1 MTRNRKELATLLWT
15 LLAVCFVLAMIK
27 QPGVVYT
34 GATTGL
40 KTWWEIVFPSLL
52 PFFIASEILMK
63 LGLVRFMGVL
73 LEPLMR
79 PLFNVPGAGG
89 FVMVIGFTSG
99 YPIGSMVTAQ
109 LRKQGLCTRVE
120 AERLVSFTN
129 NSSPLFMLTAVAVGM
144 FGQPELGLVIAGAHY
159 LANICLGFCLRFYGR
174 NDRESTGAAR
184 GQEWS
189 VRNAFYAML
198 EHQRQENWTPGKLL
212 GEAVSTSVNKLINIG
227 GFIILF
233 AVIIRL
239 FNEAGIIRLI
249 ASGMGIILVP
259 LGFSPEI
266 LTALA
271 SGFFEMT
278 IGTKIASEAA
288 TTQLQSLMAVGMIL
302 GWSGLS
308 IHAQVASMI
317 AGTDI
322 RMKPFIFTRI
332 AHAMLAAVFTSLF
345 YKPVAVSGTPA
356 LPVLAPLVNCYSCST
371 PQVIVLSLA
380 VMFFLLFM
388 LVLLA
393 LCIRLY
399 LVLLRLLA
407 RV

>member
-1 MTRNRKELATLLWT
+1 
-15 LLAVCFVLAMIK
+15 MIN
-27 QPGVVYT
+27 QPRVVYQ

-40 KTWWEIVFPSLL
+40 ITWWEIVFPSLL

-73 LEPLMR
+73 LEPVMR

-99 YPIGSMVTAQ
+99 FPIGSMVTAQ

-120 AERLVSFTN
+120 AERLMSFTN

-144 FGQPELGLVIAGAHY
+144 FKQPELGIVIAGAHY

-174 NDRESTGAAR
+174 NDREYSCAVH

-189 VRNAFYAML
+189 LKQAFHALL
-198 EHQRQENWTPGKLL
+198 EHQRRESPALGKLL
-212 GEAVSTSVNKLINIG
+212 GEAVSSSVNKLINIG

-239 FNEAGIIRLI
+239 FNEAGIIDLI
-249 ASGMGIILVP
+249 ASGIGLLLVP

-266 LTALA
+266 LNALA

-322 RMKPFIFTRI
+322 SMKPFIFSRI
-332 AHAMLAAVFTSLF
+332 AHALLAACFTWLF
-345 YKPVAVSGTPA
+345 YRPATVSGAAA
-356 LPVLAPLVNCYSCST
+356 LPVVAPLINSCNCST
-371 PQVIVLSLA
+371 PAVIAVYLSVMVL
-380 VMFFLLFM
+380 LLLM
-388 LVLLA
+388 LVLISLIIQLFLMA
-393 LCIRLY
+393 
-399 LVLLRLLA
+399 LRLVS
-407 RV
+407 RVF